1 VSRIAV
7 AALALSLG
15 ACARHRDAGPGAP
28 CEAVGAKFASVAR
41 TGLAADK
48 DLTPDL
54 RTGVDGLIAPMRDG
68 LIRACKDGA
77 WDQPARDCF
86 ANADDERAMKA
97 CYGRLSSDQ
106 RAALDRAAAGQPG
119 PDESR

>member
-1 VSRIAV
+1 MDRIAV
-7 AALALSLG
+7 AALVLSLG

-41 TGLAADK
+41 GDLAADK
-48 DLTPDL
+48 DLGPDL
-54 RTGVDGLIAPMRDG
+54 RGGVDG

-77 WDQPARDCF
+77 WEKPARDCF

-106 RAALDRAAAGQPG
+106 RAALDRAAAGQPE